1 MKKEFFT
8 RYVIEDGKL
17 TQIKISRKEALKEID
32 KLLKRD
38 KEFLEIMAK
47 M

>member
-1 MKKEFFT
+1 MKNEFFT
-8 RYVIEDGKL
+8 RYVIENGKMREM
-17 TQIKISRKEALKEID
+17 KVSKKEALKDIEQV
-32 KLLKRD
+32 LKED

>member
-1 MKKEFFT
+1 MKNEFFT
-8 RYVIEDGKL
+8 RYVIEDGKMREM
-17 TQIKISRKEALKEID
+17 KVSKKEALKDIEQV
-32 KLLKRD
+32 LKED